1 MMNLKRTVIS
11 AVCLLL
17 SVIVILSSCGET
29 EMGLEKSLSKFSSFV
44 EQIERGK
51 ISDISATVY
60 YHSPYVLLLCPIWSV
75 DRLMKQP
82 YTYKVEV
89 SGSELKEHLDL
100 LKRIDGD
107 NLTPLDG
114 ESRMDVRIYCVFE
127 KKGRKVLD
135 IVMWGSGGSMFVN
148 GSEVEESDVLCGI
161 VKAFLK
167 GKEDEALVSL
177 LFNCY

>member
-1 MMNLKRTVIS
+1 MNLKRTVIL

-29 EMGLEKSLSKFSSFV
+29 NISLEKSLSKFSSFV

-51 ISDISATVY
+51 ISDISAIVY
-60 YHSPYVLLLCPIWSV
+60 YHSPYVLLLCLIWSV

-89 SGSELKEHLDL
+89 SGSELKEQLDL
-100 LKRIDGD
+100 LKRINGD

-114 ESRMDVRIYCVFE
+114 EARMDARIYCVFE

-148 GSEVEESDVLCGI
+148 VTEIEESDVLYDI